1 MKRTGILLL
10 LALLTM
16 LPCTL
21 TAQKKKAYSLSER
34 EKKTHAVMD
43 SLRQADPTII
53 IKTIPN
59 LHINDNVV
67 VINRTNDLIMQTA
80 IAYVDEY
87 GLLQQLGMTGSLPS
101 GQKMKVASFSNNRLK
116 NLRLRPLF
124 MKIKGVKT
132 AANASEPNAEEIRY
146 DYKVNFSEIRHDLY
160 IEIMNND
167 FMDF

>member
-1 MKRTGILLL
+1 ML

-21 TAQKKKAYSLSER
+21 SAQKTKKKAYSMSER
-34 EKKTHAVMD
+34 AKMTNAVMD

-59 LHINDNVV
+59 LQINDNVV
-67 VINRTNDLIMQTA
+67 VINRTNDLIMQAA

-116 NLRLRPLF
+116 KLRLRPLF